1 MESQNFF
8 YKRSEIGLT
17 EFPDEAQIKIPFQ
30 ATRLIVS
37 NDSDTQVDLSFKHPS
52 LHGELLKDDSP
63 LVLDGVSVGKI
74 WFRSPQNAS
83 VRVWAWRL

>member
-8 YKRSEIGLT
+8 YKRSEIGSL

-37 NDSDTQVDLSFKHPS
+37 NDSDAQIDLSFKHPS

-74 WFRSPQNAS
+74 WFRSPHSAS

>member
-1 MESQNFF
+1 MDSQNFF
-8 YKRSEIGLT
+8 YKRAEIGSL

-37 NDSDTQVDLSFKHPS
+37 NDSDAQVDLSFKHPS

-74 WFRSPQNAS
+74 WFRSQQNAS